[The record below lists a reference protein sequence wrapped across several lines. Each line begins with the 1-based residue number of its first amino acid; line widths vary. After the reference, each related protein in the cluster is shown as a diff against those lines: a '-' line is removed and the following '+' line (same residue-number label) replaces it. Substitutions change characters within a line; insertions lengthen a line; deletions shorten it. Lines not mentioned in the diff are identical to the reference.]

1 MVKSQF
7 VELITFL
14 QANSN
19 KKVSTILD
27 EAIAIA
33 SKKVAE
39 RTFYKDGQN
48 NTIACKDYYFKKWML
63 VDEVEWSTKEKSASG
78 YNQMCKAG
86 LSAWTK
92 QQRDAE
98 KANNLLLTQVASGEL
113 APEDLAVK
121 MQDIEAARTSINLDL
136 LPTMN
141 AYDTLEELLG
151 ANGYIVTA
159 EE

>member
-1 MVKSQF
+1 MVKNQF

-14 QANSN
+14 RANSN
-19 KKVSTILD
+19 KKVSSILD

-39 RTFYKDGQN
+39 RTFYKDAN
-48 NTIACKDYYFKKWML
+48 DVTIACKDYYFKKWML
-63 VDEVEWSTKEKSASG
+63 VAEVEWSLKEKSASG

-98 KANNLLLTQVASGEL
+98 KANNLLLSQVASGEL
-113 APEDLAVK
+113 APEDLTAK
-121 MQDIEAARTSINLDL
+121 MQEIETARTAINLDL

-141 AYDTLEELLG
+141 AYDTLEELLD
-151 ANGYIVTA
+151 ANGLN
-159 EE
+159 

>member
-19 KKVSTILD
+19 KKVSAILD

-39 RTFYKDGQN
+39 RTFYKDEAGT
-48 NTIACKDYYFKKWML
+48 TIACKDYYFKKWML
-63 VDEVEWSTKEKSASG
+63 VAEIDWSLKEKSASG

-98 KANNLLLTQVASGEL
+98 KANNLLLSQVASGQL
-113 APEDLAVK
+113 APEDLTAK
-121 MQDIEAARTSINLDL
+121 MAEIEAARTTINLDL
-136 LPTMN
+136 LPTDR
-141 AYDTLEELLG
+141 AYDTLDELL
-151 ANGYIVTA
+151 ATLDQ
-159 EE
+159 E